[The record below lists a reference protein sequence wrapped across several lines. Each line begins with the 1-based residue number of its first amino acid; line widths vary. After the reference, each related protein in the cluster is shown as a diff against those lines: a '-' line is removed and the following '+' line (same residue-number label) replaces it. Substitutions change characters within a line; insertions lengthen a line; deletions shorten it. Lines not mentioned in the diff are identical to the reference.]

1 LPPRREESTLRW
13 AIECL
18 LRLLKGHYE
27 THVFTWK
34 AQRTRIDKWGN
45 KVVKARRY
53 PWNFCGR

>member
-1 LPPRREESTLRW
+1 LRW

-27 THVFTWK
+27 THVFTWQ